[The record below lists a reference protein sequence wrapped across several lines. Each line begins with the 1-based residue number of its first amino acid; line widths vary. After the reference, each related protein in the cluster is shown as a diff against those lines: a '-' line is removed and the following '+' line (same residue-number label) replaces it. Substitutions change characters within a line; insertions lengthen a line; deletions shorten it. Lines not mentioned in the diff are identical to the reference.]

1 MQAEI
6 FTDFQTTITS
16 GLIGSLAGVLAD
28 KGSAYV
34 LRKLDVNQESD
45 DIGSLAMTFAGNAMI
60 SSVVY
65 FATANAAPATVSNAY
80 FSYIFFLAN
89 VGLTDSSIQ
98 LAKKLLSGVLD
109 QV

>member
-1 MQAEI
+1 MMQAEI

-28 KGSAYV
+28 KGAAYV
-34 LRKLDVNQESD
+34 LQKLDVNRENGD
-45 DIGSLAMTFAGNAMI
+45 VGPLALTFAGNAMV

-65 FATANAAPATVSNAY
+65 FAVANAAPATVSNAY

-89 VGLTDSSIQ
+89 VGLTDSSIE
-98 LAKKLLSGVLD
+98 LAKKLLSGVL
-109 QV
+109 